1 MNVWKKREQLIL
13 ACVKKTDQTKQSSV
27 GERRARW
34 SARRQQAEVGLLY
47 HAQEG
52 GTHRVRQIL
61 QLRRPG
67 IETEIKLQTEI
78 ELHI

>member
-1 MNVWKKREQLIL
+1 MWKKRVQLIL

-27 GERRARW
+27 GERRARR

-52 GTHRVRQIL
+52 GTHRVGQIL
-61 QLRRPG
+61 QLKRPG
-67 IETEIKLQTEI
+67 IKMGKQRSS
-78 ELHI
+78 